1 MKTISDATSGDLG
14 VIEFQDLPFAPK
26 RVYWIRNFQLGST
39 RGNHA
44 HRHLSQIAIVLQ
56 GRLIIDLFDGNDR
69 TSHELSV
76 TSDYLEITPGKWR
89 VMRDAAPGTVLMVLA
104 SLEYDESD
112 YIRDWNTY
120 LKWHESTR

>member
-14 VIEFQDLPFAPK
+14 VIEFQDLPFIPK
-26 RVYWIRNFQLGST
+26 RVYWIRNFQFGST

-44 HRHLSQIAIVLQ
+44 HRQLSQIAVVLQ
-56 GRLIIDLFDGNDR
+56 GRLIIDLFEGETK
-69 TSHELSV
+69 TSYELSD

-104 SLEYDESD
+104 SHEYDESD
-112 YIRDWNTY
+112 YIRNWDSY
-120 LKWHESTR
+120 LEWFQSKK